1 MPPRDLDAGNRSSLV
16 HLRRPSRT
24 LRLLTFIETVQLK
37 HQEYEVNATSIRR
50 AIVPAVAALAL
61 GSTLAACGA
70 GNEAPTDTTT
80 TTGAAALTGTL
91 AGGGSSAQEKAQAA
105 WTAGVQTANPDLTI
119 NYEPVGSGD
128 GRANFINGGYA
139 FAGTDSALTDDEG
152 ELAAAKKRCG
162 GDPIQIPAY
171 VSPIA
176 VMYNLKGVDNLA
188 LDADTISAIF
198 EGKIT
203 KWNDAAIV
211 ATNPNAKLPA
221 TAIAPVHR
229 SDDSGTTKN
238 FLTYLS
244 EAGNFKPAVDSIWP
258 LKGGEAAEGTSG
270 VVGVVSK
277 NEGTIGYADNSATE
291 GLQVAKLK
299 VGDEFVAPSAE
310 AAAKILSISK
320 PAGLTDNDL
329 AVDLA
334 RDTKDA
340 TVYPN
345 VLVSYL
351 LACQK
356 YDDAATAKLVKGY
369 LTYVLSEAGQTAA
382 STEAGSAPLERDLA
396 DQGLALVDSI
406 S

>member
-1 MPPRDLDAGNRSSLV
+1 
-16 HLRRPSRT
+16 
-24 LRLLTFIETVQLK
+24 
-37 HQEYEVNATSIRR
+37 VNATSIRR
-50 AIVPAVAALAL
+50 AIVPAVAALTL
-61 GSTLAACGA
+61 GAGLSACGA
-70 GNEAPTDTTT
+70 GNEAPKDDATTA
-80 TTGAAALTGTL
+80 AAALTGTL
-91 AGGGSSAQEKAQAA
+91 QGGGSSAQEKAQAA
-105 WTAGVQTANPDLTI
+105 WVAGLQDTNPDLTI

-128 GRANFINGGYA
+128 GRANFISGGYA
-139 FAGTDSALTDDEG
+139 FAGTDSALNDDEG

-162 GDPIQIPAY
+162 GDPIQVPAY

-176 VMYNLKGVDNLA
+176 VMYNLKGVDDLQ
-188 LDADTISAIF
+188 LDAKTISAIF

-211 ATNPNAKLPA
+211 ATNPDAKLPA
-221 TAIAPVHR
+221 TAISPVHR

-238 FLTYLS
+238 FLTYLQK
-244 EAGNFKPAVDSIWP
+244 AGEFSAEPDGVWP

-277 NEGTIGYADNSATE
+277 NEGTIGYADHSATK
-291 GLQVAKLK
+291 GIQVASLK
-299 VGDEFVAPSAE
+299 VGDKFVAPSAE

-334 RDTKDA
+334 RDTTDA

-356 YDDAATAKLVKGY
+356 YDDAATAKQVKGY
-369 LTYVLSEAGQTAA
+369 LTFVLSEDGQKAA
-382 STEAGSAPLERDLA
+382 SAEAGSAPLERDLA
-396 DQGLALVDSI
+396 DKALALVDKI